1 MADNDDPP
9 GPEPAAIE
17 VRPETDP
24 SPAGPR
30 REPVSLRSLGWFG
43 RTFIT
48 GGVLVLLFVA
58 YQLWGT
64 SIYEAN
70 AQHKLRNE
78 FSSIEQA
85 AKSAATSTSS
95 SSTATSSSTTAAPD
109 STVPATT
116 APSTTRPANTDPS
129 QPPKTGG
136 AIAHLVISKIG
147 LDKIVVQGV
156 SVDDLKR
163 SPGHYPSTVFPG
175 QLGNAGIAGHRTTY
189 GAPFNRLDELQ
200 NGDEIK
206 VTTLQGSFTY
216 VVDSKRE
223 VDPTEISVLNDTPN
237 EARLTLTTCTPKYSA
252 AKRLIIGAKLV
263 DKPVVPIVATAA
275 VPAGGATTT
284 IPGADTTL
292 PGADTT
298 TITVAAATSP
308 ASFEGSSTNVEQRNV
323 WKALL
328 FGWHI
333 IWALACAGV
342 WIGAWALG
350 KAWRKWPAYFIGAP
364 VFLLLLFFYFEG
376 IASRLPPGV

>member
-1 MADNDDPP
+1 MADNDDPSGVDP
-9 GPEPAAIE
+9 VKVDPIE
-17 VRPETDP
+17 VVK
-24 SPAGPR
+24 R
-30 REPVSLRSLGWFG
+30 REPVSLRILGWLG
-43 RTFIT
+43 RTFIA

-70 AQHKLRNE
+70 AQGKLRHE

-85 AKSAATSTSS
+85 AKSTATSSSSTSS
-95 SSTATSSSTTAAPD
+95 SSTSASTTTGPADTTAAP
-109 STVPATT
+109 
-116 APSTTRPANTDPS
+116 TTRPANTDPS

-200 NGDEIK
+200 NGDEINI
-206 VTTLQGSFTY
+206 TTLQGSFTY

-223 VDPTEISVLNDTPN
+223 VDPTEVSVLNDTPN

-298 TITVAAATSP
+298 TATVASVTSP
-308 ASFEGSSTNVEQRNV
+308 SSFEGTSTNVEQRNV

-342 WIGAWALG
+342 WIGAWTLG
-350 KAWRKWPAYFIGAP
+350 KAWKKWPAYFIGAP

-376 IASRLPPGV
+376 VASNLPPGV

>member
-1 MADNDDPP
+1 MADNDDPSGSEP
-9 GPEPAAIE
+9 APIETGPE
-17 VRPETDP
+17 TSP
-24 SPAGPR
+24 SPVGPL
-30 REPVSLRSLGWFG
+30 REPVSLRILGWFG
-43 RTFIT
+43 RTFIA

-70 AQHKLRNE
+70 AQSKLRNE
-78 FSSIEQA
+78 FASIEQA
-85 AKSAATSTSS
+85 AKSSSTSASS
-95 SSTATSSSTTAAPD
+95 SSTATSSSTTAA
-109 STVPATT
+109 AETT
-116 APSTTRPANTDPS
+116 APATTRPANTDPS

-136 AIAHLVISKIG
+136 AVAHLVISKIG

-163 SPGHYPSTVFPG
+163 SPGHYPTTVFPG

-216 VVDSKRE
+216 VVDSKRV
-223 VDPTEISVLNDTPN
+223 VDPTEVSVLNNTPN
-237 EARLTLTTCTPKYSA
+237 EARLTLTTCNPKYSA
-252 AKRLIIGAKLV
+252 ATRLIIGAKLV
-263 DKPVVPIVATAA
+263 DRPVQPITATAA
-275 VPAGGATTT
+275 VAPGGVATT

-292 PGADTT
+292 PGADATT
-298 TITVAAATSP
+298 ATTAASTAATP
-308 ASFEGSSTNVEQRNV
+308 PPSFEGASATADQRHV

-350 KAWRKWPAYFIGAP
+350 KAWRKWPAYFVGAP

-376 IASRLPPGV
+376 VAGKLPPGV